1 MPVTKIITKIVAYY
15 RLSKPKKGKN
25 KTETIRDA
33 YGLEDQRREVAR
45 LAEQYGAKIIAEF
58 TEIVTGTKRKGK
70 KPHREELDKAIA
82 TCRMHRAVLV
92 IGKQDRL
99 ARNVAF
105 IANLMEAGVEFICAD
120 RPHQSK
126 VETHFRALIDE
137 EEADRISERT
147 KRAMAVAKEKGIKL
161 GSSRPDHWTGREHL
175 RGYRKATAASSI
187 ARTERAKELYR
198 YLFPLICE
206 LNEAGM
212 PLTLIAERLNEL
224 GHVTTA
230 GKPFHRII
238 LVRIFS
244 LFGKTP
250 RPEVFV
256 TGECVECGR
265 KFRVSWNQQKA
276 HEERGEP
283 YVCYRCAKEM
293 VPA

>member
-45 LAEQYGAKIIAEF
+45 LAEQHGAKIIGEF
-58 TEIVTGTKRKGK
+58 CEIVTGTKK
-70 KPHREELDKAIA
+70 KPHREELDKAINM
-82 TCRMHRAVLV
+82 CRMHKATLV

-105 IANLMEAGVEFICAD
+105 IANLMEANIEFICAD
-120 RPHQSK
+120 RPQQSK
-126 VETHFRALIDE
+126 LETHFRAVIDE

-147 KRAMAVAKEKGIKL
+147 KRAMAIAKETGVKL
-161 GSSRPDHWTGREHL
+161 GSARPGHWKGREHL
-175 RGYRKATAASSI
+175 RGFKQAAAVSAC
-187 ARTERAKELYR
+187 ARTERAREQYR

-212 PLTLIAERLNEL
+212 PLTLIAEELNRR
-224 GHVTTA
+224 GQVTTA

-238 LVRIFS
+238 LVRIFQ

-250 RPEVFV
+250 RPEVFI
-256 TGECVECGR
+256 TGECAECGR

-276 HEERGEP
+276 HEEKGEP
-283 YVCYRCAKEM
+283 YICYRCTKEM

>member
-147 KRAMAVAKEKGIKL
+147 QVRDGGCQREGHQTRLV
-161 GSSRPDHWTGREHL
+161 SSRSLDGTRTL
-175 RGYRKATAASSI
+175 
-187 ARTERAKELYR
+187 ARIQEG
-198 YLFPLICE
+198 
-206 LNEAGM
+206 N
-212 PLTLIAERLNEL
+212 
-224 GHVTTA
+224 
-230 GKPFHRII
+230 
-238 LVRIFS
+238 
-244 LFGKTP
+244 
-250 RPEVFV
+250 
-256 TGECVECGR
+256 GR
-265 KFRVSWNQQKA
+265 KFHRSHGACKRTVPLLVSA
-276 HEERGEP
+276 HL
-283 YVCYRCAKEM
+283 
-293 VPA
+293 